1 MVGKFGFLCV
11 GAVVLGSTFAMP
23 SSSELEKVKAEV
35 DALVKDVDARE
46 KGDWCKAGDA
56 ILSLGGEATKD
67 AECFL
72 LRREAALRYL
82 KSSNAEKA
90 KDALAW
96 FVDNGDS
103 ESVLAI
109 DEHIRRQ
116 LTFKERKAR
125 KTGPSS
131 TSSRT

>member
-35 DALVKDVDARE
+35 DAIVKDVDARE

-82 KSSNAEKA
+82 KSSNAERPRMRW
-90 KDALAW
+90 L
-96 FVDNGDS
+96 GLS
-103 ESVLAI
+103 
-109 DEHIRRQ
+109 
-116 LTFKERKAR
+116 T
-125 KTGPSS
+125 TGIQNQCWRS
-131 TSSRT
+131 TSISADS